1 MFFTDEPEWMRKAR
15 TIPATSAATR
25 DRRAGVTVPEPA
37 NQPQLALDLR
47 KVAEADGLA

>member
-25 DRRAGVTVPEPA
+25 DRKAGVTVPEPA
-37 NQPQLALDLR
+37 NQPELALDLR
-47 KVAEADGLA
+47 QAEATGGA